1 MNDVK
6 AESSPPQSFAEFYA
20 SEIAP
25 GLPAL
30 EAQRRDRL
38 RKATVRA
45 VGLGFVVAAVAAA
58 AFALP
63 DYRIVL
69 AVLVV
74 LALAAGAWWVT
85 APARR
90 HREALRELVVEPLRR
105 HLGGPGG
112 DLDYQRKVGHHK
124 QGGRFDLGL
133 IERSGIVG
141 GFNRWKLEDLLSGRH
156 RDTDYQMVE
165 ARLKRR
171 SGGKRR
177 SSTTVFKGLLCS
189 LSVPVAFKCRVL
201 LVGDRGKLGNRVAD
215 FLRDKFTALTPVPLD
230 HGAFEDRFQVYS
242 DDPAA
247 ARQLLQPGLLDSL
260 LAIADPRVRAGRG
273 PRTGSA
279 GKEAVNCGF
288 LEGRFVIAIP
298 QAKDLFEIGRLTRSL
313 DYAEEDIRRLA
324 SEFTIPQRLI
334 DNLHGERVAVLSGG

>member
-1 MNDVK
+1 MNDTK
-6 AESSPPQSFAEFYA
+6 AESSPLQSFAEFYA

-45 VGLGFVVAAVAAA
+45 VGLGFVVAAVVAA

-63 DYRIVL
+63 EYRIVL

-74 LALAAGAWWVT
+74 LGLAAGAWWVT

-112 DLDYQRKVGHHK
+112 DLDYHRKPGHRKPGHHK

-141 GFNRWKLEDLLSGRH
+141 GFNRSTLEDLLSGRH
-156 RDTDYQMVE
+156 RGTGYRMVE
-165 ARLKRR
+165 ARLRRR

-201 LVGDRGKLGNRVAD
+201 LVGEPFGGMGGKLGNRVAD
-215 FLRDKFTALTPVPLD
+215 FLRDKFTEMSPVPLD

-260 LAIADPRVRAGRG
+260 LAIADDAGRD
-273 PRTGSA
+273 
-279 GKEAVNCGF
+279 AVNCGF

-334 DNLHGERVAVLSGG
+334 DTLHGERVAVLGGG

>member
-1 MNDVK
+1 MKDQE
-6 AESSPPQSFAEFYA
+6 AAPQSFAEFFA
-20 SEIAP
+20 TEIAP

-63 DYRIVL
+63 EYRIVL

-74 LALAAGAWWVT
+74 LGLAAGAWWVT

-90 HREALRELVVEPLRR
+90 HREAVRAAAVEPLRR
-105 HLGGPGG
+105 YLGN
-112 DLDYQRKVGHHK
+112 LDYQRKPGHHK

-201 LVGDRGKLGNRVAD
+201 LVGDKGALGNRVAD
-215 FLRDKFTALTPVPLD
+215 FLRDKCTALTPVPLD

-247 ARQLLQPGLLDSL
+247 ARELLQPGLLDSL
-260 LAIADPRVRAGRG
+260 LAIADD
-273 PRTGSA
+273 A

-313 DYAEEDIRRLA
+313 DFAEEDIRRLA
-324 SEFTIPQRLI
+324 IEFTIPQRLI
-334 DNLHGERVAVLSGG
+334 DNLHGERVGVLGGG